1 MLDLNAGW
9 WTRITPEK
17 LDQMLERHVELCG
30 GLKVRRYALL
40 LEASGEWS
48 SELQLYVL
56 GDSWPQLERNRHLLE
71 RTLREW
77 LGFPANF
84 FISYALDSSGQDAV
98 GWVAGMN

>member
-17 LDQMLERHVELCG
+17 LQAWLERHRELCG

-40 LEASGEWS
+40 LEANGQWS

-71 RTLREW
+71 QKVRQW
-77 LGFPANF
+77 LGHPANF
-84 FISYALDSSGQDAV
+84 LISYALDSSGQASQ